1 MIATE
6 GSVLSVH
13 EFNNSWIGV
22 ELLNDGFWF
31 YSLLIVYT
39 CLFSLSQVLCT
50 VDFCSF
56 TIRNY
61 AELYHSSIK
70 KLKIWGSYNLVFDW
84 YSLIIL
90 RVKIVFKLFFSYN
103 YVLHTGKLIGLT
115 AFWSLFM
122 CTGVCAMHILCILL
136 RLGEQMSTSFLL
148 HRRITYLLCIFFIPA
163 LQFSCFRFESLATY
177 TFSIH

>member
-39 CLFSLSQVLCT
+39 CLLSLSLVFCT

-70 KLKIWGSYNLVFDW
+70 ILKIWGSYNLVFDW

-103 YVLHTGKLIGLT
+103 YVLHTGKLIGLID
-115 AFWSLFM
+115 FWIYCIKFIYVHWDMCNAYFMHTVKIRWTNVYFLF
-122 CTGVCAMHILCILL
+122 A
-136 RLGEQMSTSFLL
+136 S
-148 HRRITYLLCIFFIPA
+148 
-163 LQFSCFRFESLATY
+163 
-177 TFSIH
+177 